1 MQLEI
6 LKNEEKKM
14 NLIMFLVNVAVPV
27 AGFLFVMLFI
37 QGTLIDAIVLMWPV
51 ASILIRVFEKSLG
64 RYAKYLYISLTPVFG
79 AITIA
84 VANDGKYGAMT
95 HVYVLTLLL
104 GIAYYDVSVVKV
116 NAVVTIVAN
125 VVGMIIGT
133 SGFLKMHNLI
143 VWVFILV
150 VFLLCVM
157 GTVIITSRT
166 YKLFSTVEEKEKEVE
181 DLLSNVRNAFDKIQA
196 SSERIYDSL
205 HTFEQSSQEIAA
217 STEEISN
224 SADVQIEEVNGSI
237 DIFNDLNQKI
247 INSENRVSETV
258 NNMNM
263 LKEKNDEGIAAIAEL
278 AKKFD
283 ENIKSTKEASEGVAA
298 LSQKSSS
305 IGEIIES
312 ISQIAQQ
319 TNLLALNAAIEA
331 ARAGEAGKGFAVVA
345 DEINALSAESSEA
358 TQKIDVILKDIIGT
372 VEDTSKIMDYNN
384 VIVKESH
391 SKLDDTIKI
400 FENML
405 HSSEE
410 VIKVTELLK
419 TELENIVTI
428 KEHLLE
434 SMKKLESISEKS
446 VETTTEIS
454 TSTEEQVAG
463 VENIL
468 KSMENVQNGIERLAV
483 VLNGNKEG

>member
-1 MQLEI
+1 MDI
-6 LKNEEKKM
+6 LKNEEKQM

-27 AGFLFVMLFI
+27 AGFIFVMLLLNGTMIDSIVFI
-37 QGTLIDAIVLMWPV
+37 WPL
-51 ASILIRVFEKSLG
+51 ASVLIRVFEKKLG
-64 RYAKYLYISLTPVFG
+64 GTAKYLYVSLGPVFG
-79 AITIA
+79 AVTIA
-84 VANDGKYGAMT
+84 FANDGKYGAMT
-95 HVYVLTLLL
+95 HVYVLLLLL

-116 NAVVTIVAN
+116 NAIATIIAN
-125 VVGMIIGT
+125 VIGIILFT
-133 SGFLKMHNLI
+133 DSYLKMHSLA
-143 VWVFILV
+143 VWIFVLV

-166 YKLFSTVEEKEKEVE
+166 YKLFEMVEEKEKEVE
-181 DLLSNVRNAFDKIQA
+181 VLLNNVRTAIDKIQA
-196 SSERIYDSL
+196 SSESIYDSL

-217 STEEISN
+217 STEEIAN
-224 SADVQIEEVNGSI
+224 SADIQIEEVNGSLG
-237 DIFNDLNQKI
+237 IFNDLNEKI

-258 NNMNM
+258 NNMNL

-278 AKKFD
+278 SKKFD
-283 ENIKSTKEASEGVAA
+283 ENIKSTKDASEGVIT
-298 LSQKSSS
+298 LSQKSSL
-305 IGEIIES
+305 IGEIIDS
-312 ISQIAQQ
+312 INQIAQQ

-345 DEINALSAESSEA
+345 DEINTLSAESSEA
-358 TQKIDVILKDIIGT
+358 TQKINAILKDIIGT
-372 VEDTSKIMDYNN
+372 VEDTNKIMDYNN
-384 VIVKESH
+384 VIVQESH
-391 SKLDDTIKI
+391 NKLDDTIKI

-405 HSSEE
+405 ASSEE

-419 TELENIVTI
+419 TELENIVAI

-446 VETTTEIS
+446 AETTTEIS

-468 KSMENVQNGIERLAV
+468 KSMENVQNGIEHLST
-483 VLNGNKEG
+483 VLSGK